1 MKRERKTFG
10 YVVVNKPELKFK
22 EYDVY
27 HSYYCGLCKVLKEKY
42 GARAQISLNFD
53 LNFISILLSGLYEPE
68 TKVEQRRCIVHPMKK
83 HLTRY
88 NECVDY
94 AAKMTIVLTYFKCE
108 DDWQDERKVSKQ
120 AYKKLINKAYQEV
133 KDEYPDKV
141 AKIEACLQEIN
152 LSEKQ
157 DKVNLDEI
165 SNHFGKVMGEIC
177 AYKNDEWYDELYHLG
192 FYLGKFIYFIDA
204 YEDIESD
211 LKKGT
216 FNPFKELYQTDDFEN
231 RSKEILE
238 LMISE
243 ATMAFERLP
252 IIENASL
259 IRNIL
264 YGGVWTRYEMVK
276 QKRLEGRK

>member
-1 MKRERKTFG
+1 MFG
-10 YVVVNKPELKFK
+10 YVIVNKPELKFK

-27 HSYYCGLCKVLKEKY
+27 HSYYCGLCEVLKEKY

-68 TKVEQRRCIVHPMKK
+68 TKVEQKRCIVHPLKK
-83 HLTRY
+83 HLTRH

-133 KDEYPDKV
+133 KKEYPDKV
-141 AKIEACLQEIN
+141 SKIEACLQEIN
-152 LSEKQ
+152 LSEQQ
-157 DKVNLDEI
+157 DKINLDEI

-177 AYKNDEWYDELYHLG
+177 AYKKDEWYDELYHLG

-216 FNPFKELYQTDDFEN
+216 FNPFKELYQTDNFEN
-231 RSKEILE
+231 KSKEILE

>member
-1 MKRERKTFG
+1 MFG

-27 HSYYCGLCKVLKEKY
+27 HSYYCGLCEVLKEKY

-68 TKVEQRRCIVHPMKK
+68 TKVEQKRCIVHPLKK
-83 HLTRY
+83 HLTRH

-133 KDEYPDKV
+133 KKEYPDKV
-141 AKIEACLQEIN
+141 SKIEACLQEIN
-152 LSEKQ
+152 LSEQQ
-157 DKVNLDEI
+157 DEINLDEI

-177 AYKNDEWYDELYHLG
+177 AYKKDEWYDELYHLG

-216 FNPFKELYQTDDFEN
+216 FNPFKELYQTDNFEN
-231 RSKEILE
+231 KSKEILE